1 MRLSGAHSRGPEGRP
16 GTRHIRSI
24 RVPGL
29 ASDTNPIMK
38 IMLKHDAE
46 RHEMKHFKP
55 ILAASVAALLQACVS
70 SGAPLGDPPSAGEIE
85 VVARNAHQ
93 QSYGRPPVDLRIG
106 QLHQVPMFFDS
117 NEWMVCVSH
126 EARTLGPILDN
137 RGTVLAPEGTTY
149 RQSSALHLK
158 LYDFG
163 WGSGIYRRVEAG
175 RIGQVEIS
183 DYCPASSQPW

>member
-1 MRLSGAHSRGPEGRP
+1 
-16 GTRHIRSI
+16 
-24 RVPGL
+24 
-29 ASDTNPIMK
+29 
-38 IMLKHDAE
+38 
-46 RHEMKHFKP
+46 MKHFKP

-70 SGAPLGDPPSAGEIE
+70 SGAPLGEPPTAAEIE